1 MLQITVFINGATRRY
16 FTNSFKEGEGMK
28 SELHN
33 FLVAITNVDLGNKK
47 NIGFVDV
54 VTGTNVF
61 VSPTTCLIEVEEVAE
76 E

>member
-1 MLQITVFINGATRRY
+1 MLQIKVFQGGSIRIYN
-16 FTNSFKEGEGMK
+16 TNSFKEGEGMK

-33 FLVAITNVDLGNKK
+33 FLVAITNVDLGNRK

-61 VSPTTCLIEVEEVAE
+61 VSPTTCLNEVEEVAE

>member
-16 FTNSFKEGEGMK
+16 FTNSFKEGKGMK

-33 FLVAITNVDLGNKK
+33 FLVAITNVDLGNRK

-61 VSPTTCLIEVEEVAE
+61 VSPVSCLIEVEEVAE